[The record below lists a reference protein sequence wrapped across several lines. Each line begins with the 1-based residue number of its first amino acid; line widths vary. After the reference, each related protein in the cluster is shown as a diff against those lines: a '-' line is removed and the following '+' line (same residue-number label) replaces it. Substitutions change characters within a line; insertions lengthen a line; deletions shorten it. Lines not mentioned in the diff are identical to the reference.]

1 MLGLKRLSSG
11 DLGEPQAHSCLSLF
25 ALQKRR
31 PPHRGPPTRAGLGR
45 GQFPPSRGV
54 GWEGSLTLGP
64 GHSPLSSGSPV
75 TSTLAPLVCL
85 ELVFLPTEENET
97 KPQKQ
102 LERAQASD
110 PDPRPGSASGCM
122 ALSLSTSSPV
132 SGLSFLRGPEHG
144 SPSLVGQRGRNLQS
158 YLKTAWGPL
167 LSPLKPWC
175 RVGTG
180 LPSLPRLLMTS
191 ETEMWHSWQVCFCSQ
206 ASSGQTVSAGR
217 QTGVGPQGNRHRES
231 PRPCGRRRD
240 TGDLRRW
247 LARRAARRTWTPAQ
261 RWPVTRLL

>member
-1 MLGLKRLSSG
+1 MLGLKCLSSG

-31 PPHRGPPTRAGLGR
+31 PPPPPPPPQAGLGR

-75 TSTLAPLVCL
+75 TPTLAPPVCL

-102 LERAQASD
+102 LERAPASD

-122 ALSLSTSSPV
+122 ASGTSSLV
-132 SGLSFLRGPEHG
+132 SGLSFLRGPERG
-144 SPSLVGQRGRNLQS
+144 SHSLVGQ
-158 YLKTAWGPL
+158 
-167 LSPLKPWC
+167 
-175 RVGTG
+175 
-180 LPSLPRLLMTS
+180 
-191 ETEMWHSWQVCFCSQ
+191 
-206 ASSGQTVSAGR
+206 
-217 QTGVGPQGNRHRES
+217 
-231 PRPCGRRRD
+231 
-240 TGDLRRW
+240 
-247 LARRAARRTWTPAQ
+247 
-261 RWPVTRLL
+261 